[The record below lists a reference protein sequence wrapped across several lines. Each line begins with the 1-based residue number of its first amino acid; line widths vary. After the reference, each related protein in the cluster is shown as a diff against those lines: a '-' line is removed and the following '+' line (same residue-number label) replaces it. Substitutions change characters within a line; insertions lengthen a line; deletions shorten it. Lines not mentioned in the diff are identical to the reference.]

1 VSFIPGRIFRP
12 FGQGRRLL
20 SSTEASR
27 TLAASP
33 SAVWRVVEDPHQM
46 PRWWPGVQRM
56 EGVEADRFT
65 QVFQTKRRRTVRA
78 DFRILG
84 SESPGTQ
91 HTVPGRLSWAQEIAG
106 TPFERVLHESI
117 TELVVEPVQG
127 GTRVTLAQRQ
137 RLRGYS
143 RTGTL
148 VMRSA
153 TRKRLNEALDG
164 LERILG

>member
-1 VSFIPGRIFRP
+1 
-12 FGQGRRLL
+12 
-20 SSTEASR
+20 
-27 TLAASP
+27 
-33 SAVWRVVEDPHQM
+33 
-46 PRWWPGVQRM
+46 M

-65 QVFQTKRRRTVRA
+65 EVFQTKRRRTVRA
-78 DFRILG
+78 DFRILA
-84 SESPGTQ
+84 SEPPGTQ
-91 HTVPGRLSWAQEIAG
+91 HTVPGRLSWAQDIAG

-153 TRKRLNEALDG
+153 TRKRLNEALEG